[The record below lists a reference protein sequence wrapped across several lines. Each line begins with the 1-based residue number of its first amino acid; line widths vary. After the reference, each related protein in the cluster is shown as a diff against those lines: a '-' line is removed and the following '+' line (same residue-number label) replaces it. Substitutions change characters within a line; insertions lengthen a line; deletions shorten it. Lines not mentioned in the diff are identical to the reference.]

1 MWQKKK
7 VGVESIKVLDS
18 SPEEVGCFKVP
29 LIEKIMLSPGP
40 LKISKPKNCAYEEPI
55 ARNPEASLYCGDVV
69 VSYFL
74 TDNNIHVKK
83 YSR

>member
-1 MWQKKK
+1 M
-7 VGVESIKVLDS
+7 GVESIKVLDS
-18 SPEEVGCFKVP
+18 SPEEVGCFKVL
-29 LIEKIMLSPGP
+29 LIEKIMLSLGP
-40 LKISKPKNCAYEEPI
+40 LKIFEPTNCAYEEPI